1 MNRVRRDLSALAA
14 LPWHVRIEGPS
25 GTGKGVAARFLHALS
40 RRARAAFVL
49 CSLAGLSDDTATAE
63 LTGWRAGS
71 FTSATE
77 DREGK
82 FEAAHGGT
90 LFLDEIATATREAQL
105 ALLQLVDTGIV
116 QRKGEVRERHV
127 DVRCVFATNENLSAA
142 VRAGSF
148 RADLYYRMGE
158 LVVQMPSL
166 AERREDIPLLLEQL
180 LLMKAQQAGRPV
192 PQLGI
197 CDLERLQAYDWPGNV
212 RELALVA
219 EVIVAFGELPDRI
232 ARLPVNTNWRSRV
245 ADTVAQCGG
254 NKTRAARLLG
264 ISRTALHS
272 ALGAT
277 PRASRPA

>member
-1 MNRVRRDLSALAA
+1 MARVRRELTALAA

-25 GTGKGVAARFLHALS
+25 GTGKGIAARFLHALS
-40 RRARAAFVL
+40 RRARDPFVL
-49 CSLAGLSDDTATAE
+49 CSLASLTDDTATAE

-127 DVRCVFATNENLSAA
+127 DVRCVFATNEDLGAA
-142 VRAGSF
+142 VKAGDF
-148 RADLYYRMGE
+148 REDLYYRMGE

-166 AERREDIPLLLEQL
+166 ADRREDIPLLLEQL
-180 LLMKAQQAGRPV
+180 LLVKAQHAERAV
-192 PQLGI
+192 PELGT

-219 EVIVAFGELPDRI
+219 EAIVAFGRLPDRI
-232 ARLPVNTNWRSRV
+232 ARLPVATDWRQR
-245 ADTVAQCGG
+245 AAETVARCGG
-254 NKTRAARLLG
+254 NKARAARLLG
-264 ISRTALHS
+264 VSRTALHA
-272 ALGAT
+272 ALDKR
-277 PRASRPA
+277 RAASPNV